1 MRGPTTLEGA
11 MDARQMALRMLGAST
26 LGLLL
31 LMQGCASLP
40 SLAGR
45 PASSSVAPAHDSRL
59 GRAIVPLTEAH
70 PDRSGIV
77 PLKRGRDAFATRVL
91 LADAAERSIDVQ
103 YYIWRADLSG
113 TLLIEALRRAA
124 ARGVRVRLLLDD
136 ANTSGL
142 DGPLAALA
150 ALPNVE
156 VRLFNPF
163 PGRGSRALGY
173 LLDFERL
180 NRRMHNKSFTADNLA
195 TVVGGRNVGDEY
207 FEAGGD
213 VLFVDLDALAIG
225 PVVGA
230 VSREFDQYW
239 ASDSAYPAER
249 IVAPIDASASVA
261 LDASAAKVEQGAEA
275 AEYRA
280 MLAESPLIR
289 DLLADRLAFEWSAVK
304 MVSDDP
310 AKGLGRE
317 STDQLLWTRLKAA
330 TTPPSRAFR
339 LLSPYFVPGE
349 QGTADLA
356 AMARRGV
363 KVQILTNSL
372 ESTDVVPVHAG
383 YAKRRKD
390 LLEAG
395 VVLYEAKRE
404 SSEPRQSRGGSKGV
418 SGSSL
423 HAKTFALDDSLVFI
437 GSFNFDPRSAKINT
451 EMGLVIDTPALAQEL
466 RAFFDTQLPLLAYE
480 VRLTDKGNLQW
491 IERTPEGEKI
501 HDSEPG
507 ASALRRAGVGFMS
520 ILPIEWLL

>member
-1 MRGPTTLEGA
+1 M
-11 MDARQMALRMLGAST
+11 

-31 LMQGCASLP
+31 LLQGCASLP
-40 SLAGR
+40 SLADR
-45 PASSSVAPAHDSRL
+45 PSSSSAAPARDSRL

-70 PDRSGIV
+70 PDRSGV
-77 PLKRGRDAFATRVL
+77 APLKRGRDAFATRVL
-91 LADAAERSIDVQ
+91 LADAAERSLDVQ

-124 ARGVRVRLLLDD
+124 DRGVRVRLLLDD

-142 DGPLAALA
+142 DERLAALT

-163 PGRGSRALGY
+163 PGRGSRSLGY

-195 TVVGGRNVGDEY
+195 TVIGGRNVGNEY

-213 VLFVDLDALAIG
+213 VLFVDLDVLAIG
-225 PVVGA
+225 PVVGD

-249 IVAPIDASASVA
+249 IVAPIRASASA
-261 LDASAAKVEQGAEA
+261 TLAAAAAEVGQSAEA
-275 AEYRA
+275 EEYRA
-280 MLAESPLIR
+280 ALAESPLMR
-289 DLLADRLAFEWSAVK
+289 DLLANRLPFDWSTVQ

-310 AKGLGRE
+310 AKGLGLA
-317 STDQLLWTRLKAA
+317 SSDQLLWTRLKAA
-330 TTPPSRAFR
+330 TTPPRLSFR
-339 LLSPYFVPGE
+339 LVSPYFVPGE

-404 SSEPRQSRGGSKGV
+404 SSEPKQGRGGGSKGV

-423 HAKTFALDDSLVFI
+423 HAKTFALDDKLLFV
-437 GSFNFDPRSAKINT
+437 GSFNFDPRSAKLNT
-451 EMGLVIDTPALAQEL
+451 EMGFVIDSPELAERIAQGFETAVPE
-466 RAFFDTQLPLLAYE
+466 RAYQ
-480 VRLTDKGNLQW
+480 VRLASDGSLEW
-491 IERTPEGEKI
+491 VERVDGKEVVHK
-501 HDSEPG
+501 DEPG
-507 ASALRRAGVGFMS
+507 ATPMKKMGVS
-520 ILPIEWLL
+520 ILSWLPIEWLL